1 MPVCVGD
8 CSGDGA
14 VTIDE
19 LLIGISI
26 LLGAAVPAQCPE
38 LDRNGD
44 QLVTVDEIVT
54 AVGVTLAGC
63 PDLPRFPVGA
73 YFWPDHAYGQT
84 GSALGDL
91 AAFGLNTVVAYY
103 EYVKPDVPP
112 FSGQPDCHGLVRE
125 AEVSGI
131 DFFIGAPRG
140 DQVRPLDEPALAA
153 RLQATID
160 CVGAS
165 PRYQGWMFDE
175 PELTGYDAPLLER
188 ATRLLRTLHSR
199 HRVWVNFSPF
209 ATDEQF
215 QNLGA
220 TADIV
225 GFDIYPISDV
235 GPRPL
240 TAVGEYT
247 RRARDLAAPD
257 TEVWMIVQAFGYSD
271 LPNEGGHGRRPTP
284 HELRFMVYDAL
295 IHGARG
301 IVFFGSHQLRNTIP
315 LDEPLWDRGV
325 RDIARELGE
334 IGPALLRCGH
344 PCPVPAAPA
353 ALVAVQ
359 CEGSDL
365 LIAANATAVP
375 VAGTLRL
382 GGDAAS
388 VREIFDN
395 REISVADGVLRDDYS
410 AYQVHVYVISP

>member
-1 MPVCVGD
+1 MQVCVGD
-8 CSGDGA
+8 CNGDGS
-14 VTIDE
+14 VMIDE
-19 LLIGISI
+19 LLAGISI
-26 LLGAAVPAQCPE
+26 LLGAVPPTQCPE

-44 QLVTVDEIVT
+44 RLVTVDEMVT
-54 AVGVTLAGC
+54 AVGVALTGC

-73 YFWPDHAYGQT
+73 YFWPDRAFGQT

-125 AEVSGI
+125 AETYGI

-140 DQVRPLDEPALAA
+140 HQVRSLDEPALAA

-165 PRYQGWMFDE
+165 PRYRGWMFDE

-188 ATRLLRTLHSR
+188 VIGLLRPLHR
-199 HRVWVNFSPF
+199 EHRVWVNFSPF

-257 TEVWMIVQAFGYSD
+257 TEVWMIVQPTRGG
-271 LPNEGGHGRRPTP
+271 LPAQLSECRRADHILTR
-284 HELRFMVYDAL
+284 ENKSIV
-295 IHGARG
+295 GA
-301 IVFFGSHQLRNTIP
+301 QA
-315 LDEPLWDRGV
+315 
-325 RDIARELGE
+325 RDGF
-334 IGPALLRCGH
+334 
-344 PCPVPAAPA
+344 V
-353 ALVAVQ
+353 
-359 CEGSDL
+359 
-365 LIAANATAVP
+365 
-375 VAGTLRL
+375 
-382 GGDAAS
+382 AS
-388 VREIFDN
+388 VGGRPMVGRLQGQGNNPWRGACARRTSDWPRHSSRRETPCGCIHSTAA
-395 REISVADGVLRDDYS
+395 RCR
-410 AYQVHVYVISP
+410 